1 MRLTWAITL
10 NSKSSMSKQNHRRA
24 ILFLLLLGTGIMSQA
39 QRNGMY
45 TDHRNNYLI
54 PLQQQD
60 ALVGHA
66 YALFADKISAD
77 SNSYVIGIYNQ
88 YLVNVGEKKINLPER
103 FTFDCASF
111 DGKDIYTRFI
121 QEGKEVRYMVFDQQA
136 KLLFDTT
143 LSLKCKK
150 TPAGK
155 VVHYQQASVFPL
167 HGNGIIDNIPL
178 SGRGRVNAATVR
190 ISADHSVWINEQ
202 VATEKAANQ
211 ILYADKSLVVEAV
224 YHYQDAKGQG
234 PLPERTSIVTLDASS
249 GTRIGETVLTLPQ
262 GQHIYPVNA
271 CLTDGRTEII
281 SSYTRQEVKHGR
293 VKYGIVIHQLD
304 TRGSSILHTA
314 SNELTTTLLSNN
326 TINGRQ
332 LVTNSYLHIGHA
344 ARVGNDHWVLAMQ
357 QFSKKPVK
365 VLLWGNKNV
374 VYDLKSI
381 CFAAV
386 DKNARLQSSHI
397 ENNKL
402 NRVKVPKGLL
412 DHPAYSGIYLGANSL
427 ADISYFTGS
436 GPDNDQVSFVYT
448 DADPLQKLTIGNV
461 LFKNG
466 QFTTDKLSFSN
477 TVNKTLIGLIP
488 ARFGHT
494 YLISFNQ
501 TNGKFDFDNIKFN
514 N

>member
-1 MRLTWAITL
+1 MLA
-10 NSKSSMSKQNHRRA
+10 
-24 ILFLLLLGTGIMSQA
+24 LLLLSTGFLTRA

-45 TDHRNNYLI
+45 SDHRNNYLI

-66 YALFADKISAD
+66 YVLFADKVSAD
-77 SNSYVIGIYNQ
+77 SNSYVIGVYNQ
-88 YLVNVGEKKINLPER
+88 YLANVGEKKIGLPAR
-103 FTFDCASF
+103 FVFDCASF

-121 QEGKEVRYMVFDQQA
+121 DEGKEIRYLVFDQQA
-136 KLLFDTT
+136 SLLFDTT

-150 TPAGK
+150 TPVGK
-155 VVHYQQASVFPL
+155 VIHYQQASVFPL
-167 HGNGIIDNIPL
+167 QGKGIIDNILL
-178 SGRGRVNAATVR
+178 SGRGVVNAVTVHV
-190 ISADHSVWINEQ
+190 SADHSVWINDR
-202 VATEKAANQ
+202 VTTDKAANQ
-211 ILYADKSLVVEAV
+211 VLYADSRVIVEAV
-224 YHYQDAKGQG
+224 YHYSKTKGQG

-249 GTRIGETVLTLPQ
+249 GTRIGESELKIPQ

-271 CLTDGRTEII
+271 YAANGRTEII
-281 SSYTRQEVKHGR
+281 STYTRQEIKHGR
-293 VKYGIVIHQLD
+293 TKYGIVIHELD

-314 SNELTTTLLSNN
+314 TNELTTTLATNSAMNLK
-326 TINGRQ
+326 Q

-344 ARVGNDHWVLAMQ
+344 ARVADGHWVLAMQ

-365 VLLWGNKNV
+365 VLLWGNKSV
-374 VYDLKSI
+374 VYDLRNI
-381 CFAAV
+381 CFAEV
-386 DKNARLQSSHI
+386 DKNAKLISSHV

-402 NRVKVPKGLL
+402 NRVKVPKALL

-427 ADISYFTGS
+427 ADINYFTGS
-436 GPDNDQVSFVYT
+436 GPDNNQVSFVYT

-466 QFTTDKLSFSN
+466 TFTNDKFSSN
-477 TVNKTLIGLIP
+477 SSATKTLIGLIP

-494 YLISFNQ
+494 YMISFNQ
-501 TNGKFDFDNIKFN
+501 ATGKFDFDNIKFN